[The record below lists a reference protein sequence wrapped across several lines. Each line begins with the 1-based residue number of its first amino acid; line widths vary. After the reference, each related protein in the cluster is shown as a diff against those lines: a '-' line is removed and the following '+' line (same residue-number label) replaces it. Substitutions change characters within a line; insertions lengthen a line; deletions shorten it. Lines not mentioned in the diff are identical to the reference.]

1 MRNGALAL
9 LGEATLA
16 AAVLAGGA
24 APAWADG
31 AIAVGTT
38 GNVVRDGI
46 AFGMVVDQPKDQ
58 ASEIAIQRCRTFE
71 ARDAA
76 ERCKVVATFSG
87 ECFAVAYDPQPGTP
101 GAGWGVGPDQL
112 AANRRAIAMCEE
124 AAGPARK
131 GYCQIESGACDRKA
145 RSGAVQPGSR
155 ESVKGEAKPGL
166 EASTAGPSAPPGG
179 PAAPRAVA
187 PPAPETPGRVPGQVP
202 GRVKEKKERDSW
214 LGTNSPVLF
223 VGAMVAVG
231 AAYALGQIAR
241 GRWQSG
247 FGERQIVVGGCLA
260 VVAGAIVKLLGLAG
274 LEQTVALAVA
284 GVIAVV
290 AALLP

>member
-1 MRNGALAL
+1 MRDGALAL
-9 LGEATLA
+9 LGAAMLA
-16 AAVLAGGA
+16 AATPAGGVA
-24 APAWADG
+24 SAWADG
-31 AIAVGTT
+31 AVAVGTT

-46 AFGMVVDQPKDQ
+46 AFGMVVDEPKEQ
-58 ASEIAIQRCRTFE
+58 ASELAIQRCRTFK

-112 AANRRAIAMCEE
+112 AANRKAIAMCEE

-145 RSGAVQPGSR
+145 RSGAMQPGSQ
-155 ESVKGEAKPGL
+155 ESIKGEAKPGL

-179 PAAPRAVA
+179 PAVPPAVA
-187 PPAPETPGRVPGQVP
+187 PPAPETPGQVP

-223 VGAMVAVG
+223 VGAMVTVG

-241 GRWQSG
+241 GRLQSG

-274 LEQTVALAVA
+274 LEQTLALAVA
-284 GVIAVV
+284 GAIAVV
-290 AALLP
+290 AALLA

>member
-9 LGEATLA
+9 LGAAMLAAATLA
-16 AAVLAGGA
+16 RGI
-24 APAWADG
+24 APARADG

-46 AFGMVVDQPKDQ
+46 AFGMVVDEPAEQV
-58 ASEIAIQRCRTFE
+58 SELAIQRCRTFE
-71 ARDAA
+71 ARAA
-76 ERCKVVATFSG
+76 ADRCKVVATFSG

-101 GAGWGVGPDQL
+101 GAGWGVGADQL
-112 AANRRAIAMCEE
+112 AANRKAIAMCEE

-145 RSGAVQPGSR
+145 RGGAVQPGSQ
-155 ESVKGEAKPGL
+155 ESIKGEAKPGL
-166 EASTAGPSAPPGG
+166 GASTAGPSAPAGDPW
-179 PAAPRAVA
+179 APRALA
-187 PPAPETPGRVPGQVP
+187 PPAPKAPGRVE
-202 GRVKEKKERDSW
+202 EKKERDSW
-214 LGTNSPVLF
+214 LGTNSPVFF
-223 VGAMVAVG
+223 VGAMVTVG

-241 GRWQSG
+241 GRLQSG

-260 VVAGAIVKLLGLAG
+260 VAAGAIVKLLGLAG

-284 GVIAVV
+284 GAIAVV
-290 AALLP
+290 AALLA